1 MDLTIVIDYVSPI
14 ILIACLVVGWII
26 KNLIPNES
34 VNRFIPLIVAV
45 LGIVLNIWSCGWIV
59 DLPTVVTGAVSGLA
73 STGLYEAFTQ
83 IIGSVGGKLISEEE
97 GELEN
102 SEEAIG

>member
-1 MDLTIVIDYVSPI
+1 MDLTIVMDYISPI
-14 ILIACLVVGWII
+14 ILIACLVVGWVI
-26 KNLIPNES
+26 KNLVPNEG

-45 LGIVLNIWSCGWIV
+45 LGTFLNIWSCGWIV

-83 IIGSVGGKLISEEE
+83 ILGNVGGNLIPEEE
-97 GELEN
+97 GEMED